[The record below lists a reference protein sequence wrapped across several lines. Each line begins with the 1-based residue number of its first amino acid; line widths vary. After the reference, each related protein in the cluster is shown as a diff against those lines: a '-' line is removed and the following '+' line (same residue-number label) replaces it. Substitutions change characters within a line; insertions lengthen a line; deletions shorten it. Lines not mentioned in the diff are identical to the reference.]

1 MSVKVVPYR
10 IRFAR
15 PEDIPSIIELM
26 RPYNMHHIP
35 SPEMGALDYKHF
47 IVAEQ
52 NGRLAGA
59 AGYTFLSADVGKTT
73 LMAVNPEYVGH
84 GLGMELQTRRMQ
96 ILRSLGCSKIITN
109 ADRPHTIA
117 WYKRHFGYREIGRLP
132 KIHSFGLDDVHEW
145 TTLEADLT
153 GVPLAPPKRDKLLIN
168 AALTGMKHKKND
180 NPHLPVTPAE
190 IARAALEAA
199 ELGAAIVHLHARD
212 ACGEPTPDPSIYADI
227 IGRIREKN
235 TSLIICVTS
244 SGRNWQELEKRTAV
258 LGLSDDLKPDMVSL
272 TLGSM
277 NFPTQASV
285 NPPEVIQALAR
296 GMLERKIKPELEV
309 FEAGMIDYAKYLIRK
324 GWLVQPAYFNLI
336 LGSLGT
342 MSASGS
348 HLDYLVSQL
357 PAFSTWAA
365 SGVGRS
371 HGLVRA
377 LAAGMGGGIRTGLED
392 CLYLDMEKQTQA
404 SNRDLIRQTLETAAS
419 KGREI
424 ATPAEVRQ
432 WLELE
437 NL

>member
-1 MSVKVVPYR
+1 
-10 IRFAR
+10 
-15 PEDIPSIIELM
+15 
-26 RPYNMHHIP
+26 
-35 SPEMGALDYKHF
+35 
-47 IVAEQ
+47 
-52 NGRLAGA
+52 
-59 AGYTFLSADVGKTT
+59 
-73 LMAVNPEYVGH
+73 
-84 GLGMELQTRRMQ
+84 
-96 ILRSLGCSKIITN
+96 
-109 ADRPHTIA
+109 
-117 WYKRHFGYREIGRLP
+117 
-132 KIHSFGLDDVHEW
+132 
-145 TTLEADLT
+145 
-153 GVPLAPPKRDKLLIN
+153 
-168 AALTGMKHKKND
+168 
-180 NPHLPVTPAE
+180 
-190 IARAALEAA
+190 
-199 ELGAAIVHLHARD
+199 
-212 ACGEPTPDPSIYADI
+212 
-227 IGRIREKN
+227 
-235 TSLIICVTS
+235 
-244 SGRNWQELEKRTAV
+244 
-258 LGLSDDLKPDMVSL
+258 MVSL

-296 GMLERKIKPELEV
+296 GMLERNIKPELEV

-392 CLYLDMEKQTQA
+392 CLYLDMEKQTPA
-404 SNRDLIRQTLETAAS
+404 SNRDLIRQALETAVS